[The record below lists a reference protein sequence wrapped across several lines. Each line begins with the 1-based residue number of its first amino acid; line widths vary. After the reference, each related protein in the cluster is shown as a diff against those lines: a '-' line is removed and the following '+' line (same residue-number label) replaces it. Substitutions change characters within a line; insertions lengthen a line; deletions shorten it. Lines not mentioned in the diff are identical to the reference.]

1 MSCNQTLG
9 GLAKDCSRSMGGI
22 AEVWIAN
29 HDYVETVTVGTST
42 EIKMITA
49 IAVKTEEKFKKYFFR
64 KGTGS
69 MTHTY
74 NIDPTTGANYVTTD
88 LALQFN
94 KMETA
99 KRVEICALAVN
110 ELSVIVKDCNGIYWY
125 LGYDNPVVATAAD
138 GATGQAFTDANK
150 YGITLQDN
158 SLELPYEI
166 DPSALESIIE

>member
-9 GLAKDCSRSMGGI
+9 GLSKDCSRSMGGI

-29 HDYVETVTVGTST
+29 HDEVKATLST
-42 EIKMITA
+42 NKISSISDVST
-49 IAVKTEEKFKKYFFR
+49 FKKYFFR

-110 ELSVIVKDCNGIYWY
+110 ELAVIVKDCNGIYWY

-166 DPSALESIIE
+166 DPSVLESIIE